1 MYYSPSNDRVV
12 LSGVDGYGSG
22 HYISL
27 AADSESYYGDT
38 SPIQVANGNGQRC
51 ICAREFQGTLFSLKE
66 RSGFTISPT
75 ATDPSTWSVQQRWE
89 GVGPCGPRAV
99 CVTNE
104 FLFFVHRSG
113 AYAYTPSEAQP
124 KLMTKEIPCLWQSI
138 NWDYQHLIWCCVDE
152 ENKEIR
158 IGIPVGNATV
168 PNQTLTMNYMEGLS
182 GPIHFSQYAGREV
195 AMGAARKWSLDDIAG
210 SVAVRCERQLPENAS
225 PFGAQRQS
233 QVLIGSSSPDG
244 TVQMIATGVY
254 NDNGSGIA
262 CQYETTSTQDLMEV
276 SMLGGVS
283 INALGQGSMTVSVM
297 VARTYVDSQQTPA
310 SNGTNEI
317 KLAPFPLTPENW
329 RGYDGGARGQNERFR
344 MRFTNGAI
352 ANAWFA
358 LKYCSLFTRP
368 LFTGRS
374 SSNGA

>member
-1 MYYSPSNDRVV
+1 
-12 LSGVDGYGSG
+12 
-22 HYISL
+22 
-27 AADSESYYGDT
+27 
-38 SPIQVANGNGQRC
+38 
-51 ICAREFQGTLFSLKE
+51 
-66 RSGFTISPT
+66 
-75 ATDPSTWSVQQRWE
+75 
-89 GVGPCGPRAV
+89 
-99 CVTNE
+99 
-104 FLFFVHRSG
+104 
-113 AYAYTPSEAQP
+113 
-124 KLMTKEIPCLWQSI
+124 MTKEIPTLWQSI

-158 IGIPVGNATV
+158 IGVPIGDATT
-168 PNQTLTMNYMEGLS
+168 PNKTLTMNYMEGLS

-210 SVAVRCERQLPENAS
+210 SLAVRCERQLPENAS
-225 PFGAQRQS
+225 LFGALRQS

-244 TVQMIATGVY
+244 TVQMIATGIY
-254 NDNGSGIA
+254 NDNGAGIA
-262 CQYETTSTQDLMEV
+262 CQYETTSTQDLMDV

-283 INALGQGSMTVSVM
+283 INALGQGSMAVSVM
-297 VARTYVDSQQTPA
+297 VARTYADSQQD
-310 SNGTNEI
+310 SLSKGTNEI

-344 MRFTNGAI
+344 MRFTNGSI

-368 LFTGRS
+368 LFTGRT